1 MSAELITRIAP
12 PYLLRS
18 GSCSAIAG
26 AAFGASMNSVTLT
39 GHLYQPPSGG
49 KHLLQYTQNFPQRRL
64 RERTEAPH
72 QTLLI
77 HRADL
82 VQHHMTVSFRANRQ
96 GTRNGYGCPPVVS

>member
-1 MSAELITRIAP
+1 
-12 PYLLRS
+12 
-18 GSCSAIAG
+18 
-26 AAFGASMNSVTLT
+26 MNSVTLT

-72 QTLLI
+72 QALLI

-82 VQHHMTVSFRANRQ
+82 VQHHMTVLPGKPTGNPERVRMSARREWRDDEGRQSIRAPQAGQ
-96 GTRNGYGCPPVVS
+96 GAA